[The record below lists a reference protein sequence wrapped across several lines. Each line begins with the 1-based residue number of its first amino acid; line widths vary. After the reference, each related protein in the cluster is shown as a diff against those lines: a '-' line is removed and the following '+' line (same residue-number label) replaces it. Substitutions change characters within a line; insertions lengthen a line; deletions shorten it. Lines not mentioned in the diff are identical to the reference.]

1 MLGLTNGARKLEGTA
16 GGRSDETSSAQAV
29 GAWFRRPT
37 SCTPTRTAAQRAAA
51 ALHHRAGD
59 AAGAV
64 D

>member
-16 GGRSDETSSAQAV
+16 GGHTDETSSAQAI
-29 GAWFRRPT
+29 AWFRRPT